1 MREVL
6 EKMEKM
12 EKARRILVLD
22 SSRVVRAT
30 LSKHLKDDYEVIEE
44 SSGESAWQTLM
55 LDADISAVISGI
67 HPLKLEA
74 HDLLA
79 RLRASSIR
87 RLRDI
92 PFILIVSDLDN
103 KVERDADRASGVA
116 GFITKTMNKSAM
128 LAALNSFVHPHSD
141 KKTSRDSKSV
151 PVETAPRSKTVQPS
165 DAPIVAPEL
174 VIEPAAAEVTNQ
186 PQSRERFNSVLSKL
200 ALADPLGK
208 AVCILVFRI
217 DNRAA
222 LIERFGED
230 VAALIDARFAK
241 LLMSKVGPHDQVGH
255 CFGDRLAIVS
265 QDADLKQGERFG
277 KQVCRSLVSGQIT
290 IRGQKVK
297 LTASAGVASTSD
309 DRVSSGTELFMLAD
323 QRLNQ
328 ALVCGGN
335 TVAVEYKSACPLH
348 CRDRDTAKLIEALV
362 TQQEPA
368 IRANLGTIGLK
379 ILPILRAMNQEM
391 SLGLSLT
398 EIEQQLAKRA
408 QSESATV

>member
-12 EKARRILVLD
+12 EKVRRILVLD

-30 LSKHLKDDYEVIEE
+30 LSKHLKDDFDVVEE

-55 LDADISAVISGI
+55 LDSGIAAVISGI

-92 PFILIVSDLDN
+92 PFILIVSDVDN

-116 GFITKTMNKSAM
+116 GFITKTMNKPAM
-128 LAALNSFVHPHSD
+128 LAALNGFFHPQGE
-141 KKTSRDSKSV
+141 KKAARDGKLTLVEPVTPSR
-151 PVETAPRSKTVQPS
+151 TVQPNPVLVP
-165 DAPIVAPEL
+165 DLPIQPVTVEA
-174 VIEPAAAEVTNQ
+174 TNQ
-186 PQSRERFNSVLSKL
+186 PQSRERFDAVLSKL
-200 ALADPLGK
+200 SLADPMSE

-222 LIERFGED
+222 LIEQFGED

-241 LLMSKVGPHDQVGH
+241 LLMSKVGPHDQIGH
-255 CFGDRLAIVS
+255 GLGDRLAIVS
-265 QDADLKQGERFG
+265 HDVDLKQGERFG
-277 KQVCRSLVSGQIT
+277 KQVCRSLASGQIT

-297 LTASAGVASTSD
+297 LTASVGVASTSD
-309 DRVSSGTELFMLAD
+309 DPVSSGTELFMLAD
-323 QRLNQ
+323 LRLNQ

-335 TVAVEYKSACPLH
+335 TVATEYKAKCPLH
-348 CRDRDTAKLIEALV
+348 CRDKHTATLIEALV
-362 TQQEPA
+362 TQQEAA

-379 ILPILRAMNQEM
+379 ILPILRTMNQEM
-391 SLGLSLT
+391 SLGLSLND
-398 EIEQQLAKRA
+398 IEQQLEKRA
-408 QSESATV
+408 RSESATV

>member
-6 EKMEKM
+6 KKMEKM
-12 EKARRILVLD
+12 EKVRRILVLD
-22 SSRVVRAT
+22 GSRVVRAT
-30 LSKHLKDDYEVIEE
+30 LSKHLKDDFEVMEE

-55 LDADISAVISGI
+55 LDSGVSAVISGI
-67 HPLKLEA
+67 HPLKLDA

-87 RLRDI
+87 RLREM

-128 LAALNSFVHPHSD
+128 LATLNGFFHPHSE
-141 KKTSRDSKSV
+141 KKSARDGK
-151 PVETAPRSKTVQPS
+151 PAPAETAARTKAVQPEP
-165 DAPIVAPEL
+165 APTVAPEL
-174 VIEPAAAEVTNQ
+174 VIEPLATDMVSQ

-200 ALADPLGK
+200 ALADPVGEV
-208 AVCILVFRI
+208 VCVLVFRI
-217 DNRAA
+217 DNRATV
-222 LIERFGED
+222 IERFGEE
-230 VAALIDARFAK
+230 VASLIDARFAK

-265 QDADLKQGERFG
+265 HGVDLKQGERFG
-277 KQVCRSLVSGQIT
+277 KQVCRSLASGQIT

-335 TVAVEYKSACPLH
+335 TVAIEYKAACPLH
-348 CRDRDTAKLIEALV
+348 CRDRDTAKLLEALA
-362 TQQEPA
+362 TQQDPA

-379 ILPILRAMNQEM
+379 ILPILRAMNKEM
-391 SLGLSLT
+391 SLGLSLA
-398 EIEQQLAKRA
+398 EIEQQLEKRA
-408 QSESATV
+408 KSEGAKV